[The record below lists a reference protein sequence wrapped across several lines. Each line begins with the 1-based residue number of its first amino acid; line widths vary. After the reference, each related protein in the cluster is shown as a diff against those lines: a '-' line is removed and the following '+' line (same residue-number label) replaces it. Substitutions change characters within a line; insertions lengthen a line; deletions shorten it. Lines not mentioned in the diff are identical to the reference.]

1 MSTLLVTSGLM
12 DVTAAV
18 AVGISPLMAPSAALL
33 APSKVRF
40 TCKLGRTTIFI
51 VTAILKVTV
60 TTFTKERCEWGSGL
74 EAATMA
80 LRVLTR
86 TQAGSQCPGSSLK
99 RCQRLSSKH
108 VTRDKL
114 DFLDKLKKTIL
125 GTWNYSWSYVEM
137 QCL

>member
-1 MSTLLVTSGLM
+1 MSTLLVTSGFM

-33 APSKVRF
+33 VPSKARF
-40 TCKLGRTTIFI
+40 TCELGRTTIFI

-74 EAATMA
+74 EAATLAIRM
-80 LRVLTR
+80 LTR
-86 TQAGSQCPGSSLK
+86 TQAGPQCLGSSSK

-114 DFLDKLKKTIL
+114 DFLGQSEK
-125 GTWNYSWSYVEM
+125 N
-137 QCL
+137 